1 MLDLAFSVAV
11 LASFALIGGGTWLIA
26 KRRDR
31 KRGALMIA
39 AAAVTLLNVWSWSTL
54 PTP

>member
-1 MLDLAFSVAV
+1 VLDLAFSVAV
-11 LASFALIGGGTWLIA
+11 LASFALIGGGVWLIV
-26 KRRDR
+26 KGKDK

-54 PTP
+54 PSP